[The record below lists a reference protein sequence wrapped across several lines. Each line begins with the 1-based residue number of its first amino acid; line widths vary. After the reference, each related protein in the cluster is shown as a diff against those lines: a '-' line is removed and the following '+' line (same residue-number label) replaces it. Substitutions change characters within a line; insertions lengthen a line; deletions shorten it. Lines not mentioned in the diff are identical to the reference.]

1 MYYLIRYKFC
11 NKKYKEVN
19 RTNYYKQAFKEVFNI
34 LLLIIIVITGV
45 LGLFKLTL
53 PLLILELAYMSIFPN
68 TPFYKSYIDFK
79 ENSSESNNIF
89 KENHKSFYN
98 LPSPIK
104 EKAES
109 LQKKY
114 NQIIK
119 KISKNQDFAFAIKDQ
134 VENLNMLIDKF
145 ISFSEDYI
153 SYKDYLK
160 ENDINTI
167 SKEITETKNNI
178 KNNFNNLSD
187 SNDID
192 AIHNRMKNKNIL
204 INNVEI
210 LEKRLSKVKEIKHLS
225 ENLKVQIDNIEDSF
239 YLVSDYLMTSDSSN
253 NELDVN
259 KIIKEVEL
267 VESSIKS
274 TQKEINKLNNI
285 KFDYN

>member
-34 LLLIIIVITGV
+34 LLLIIIVITGI
-45 LGLFKLTL
+45 LGLFKLAL
-53 PLLILELAYMSIFPN
+53 PLLILEFAYMSIFPN

-178 KNNFNNLSD
+178 KNNFNNLID

-259 KIIKEVEL
+259 KIIKEVEI